1 MPKRQRDLCLTRLCV
16 VSCLQMKESFKQNE
30 GAETQKLPYREPGS
44 SKRSDVGQTPSVH
57 RSPPASPSVSTASKQ
72 QTAGPVTPLDI
83 FKDTWRHFQTQKSA
97 RLHPWSWYGQPNHDV
112 FWTLTE
118 MFFSLKPK
126 PEQSNVHT
134 ESQHVETPSLNFS

>member
-1 MPKRQRDLCLTRLCV
+1 MPKRGWDLCLTRLCV

-44 SKRSDVGQTPSVH
+44 SKRSDVGRTPSVH

-72 QTAGPVTPLDI
+72 QAAGPVTPLDI
-83 FKDTWRHFQTQKSA
+83 CKDTWRHFQTRKST
-97 RLHPWSWYGQPNHDV
+97 RLHPWSWYISQTMMCSEPLLRCFCHYNLNH
-112 FWTLTE
+112 E
-118 MFFSLKPK
+118 
-126 PEQSNVHT
+126 SNVHT